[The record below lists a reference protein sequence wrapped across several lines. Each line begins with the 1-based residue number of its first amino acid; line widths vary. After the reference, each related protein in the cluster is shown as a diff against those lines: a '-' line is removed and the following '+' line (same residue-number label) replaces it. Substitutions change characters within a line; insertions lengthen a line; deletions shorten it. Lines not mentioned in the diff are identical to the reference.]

1 MADAS
6 LRDLIRPGS
15 RVALGDGYGAPRS
28 VSAEL
33 SKAAGEA
40 GGVRLLV
47 GWVPTVD
54 PDLDFTA
61 FADVRAFMGGW
72 GLRRAIDDGQVHYL
86 PIRLGLIPSLLAR
99 PLRPDVLVT
108 SLVRVDG
115 GYAWGSEVSW
125 MRAAVDAGAVV
136 AGVVQSAH
144 PRADAGPPLPTDQV
158 VIVGESDA
166 PPIAAADPRD
176 SPLHTELARHIAPL
190 VPKGARLQIGPGPL
204 GEAVLA
210 GLKVPVEIDSGMLPA
225 GVAGLHERGL
235 LLGQASAT
243 YLAGGAEFYA
253 WSDGR
258 PLLHPIEY
266 THDAGRLSNG
276 SPFIAVNMAV
286 EIDDQGQINVEGD
299 PKSNLGGIGGHPD
312 YAAAGAK
319 SVGGLSIIAVPSE
332 HRGVPTLVPA
342 LSRPV
347 STPSHDVEIVV
358 TEHGVADLRGLDRA
372 ERRAALRRLWQQA

>member
-1 MADAS
+1 VAEGS

-33 SKAAGEA
+33 SKVAGEV
-40 GGVRLLV
+40 GGVRLLL
-47 GWVPTVD
+47 GWVPTAD
-54 PDLDFTA
+54 ADLDFTA

-72 GLRRAIDDGQVHYL
+72 GLRRAIDDGLVHYV
-86 PIRLGLIPSLLAR
+86 PIRLGLIPTLLHG

-108 SLVRVDG
+108 SVVRVDG
-115 GYAWGSEVSW
+115 GFAWGSEVSW

-144 PRADAGPPLPTDQV
+144 PHADAGPALPVDQV
-158 VIVGESDA
+158 VIIGESDA
-166 PPIAAADPRD
+166 PPISAAEPRD
-176 SPLHTELARHIAPL
+176 SPLHAVLAAQVAPL
-190 VPKGARLQIGPGPL
+190 IPEGARLQIGPGPL

-210 GLKVPVEIDSGMLPA
+210 GLTVPVEIDSGMLPA
-225 GVAGLHERGL
+225 GVAGLDARGL
-235 LLGQASAT
+235 LLGTASAT
-243 YLAGGAEFYA
+243 YLSGGPDFFA
-253 WSDGR
+253 WADGR

-276 SPFIAVNMAV
+276 TPLIAVNMAV
-286 EIDDQGQINVEGD
+286 EIDEQGQINVEGD
-299 PKSNLGGIGGHPD
+299 KTSNLGGIGGHPD
-312 YAAAGAK
+312 YAAAGAR
-319 SVGGLSIIAVPSE
+319 SVGGLSIIAVPSQ
-332 HRGVPTLVPA
+332 HRGQSTLVPE

-347 STPSHDVEIVV
+347 STPAHDVEIVV

-372 ERRAALRRLWQQA
+372 ERRAAMTRLWNQA

>member
-1 MADAS
+1 VADAT
-6 LRDLIRPGS
+6 LRELIRPGS

-47 GWVPTVD
+47 GWVPTSD

-86 PIRLGLIPSLLAR
+86 PIRLGLIPSLLAG

-144 PRADAGPPLPTDQV
+144 PRADAGPPLPADQV

-166 PPIAAADPRD
+166 LPIAAADPRD

-190 VPKGARLQIGPGPL
+190 VPEGARLQIGPGPL

-210 GLKVPVEIDSGMLPA
+210 GLQVPVEIDSGMLPA
-225 GVAGLHERGL
+225 GVAGLHARGL
-235 LLGQASAT
+235 LLGEASAT

-276 SPFIAVNMAV
+276 SPFVAVNMAV

-332 HRGVPTLVPA
+332 HRGAPTLVSS

-358 TEHGVADLRGLDRA
+358 TERGVADLRGLDRA